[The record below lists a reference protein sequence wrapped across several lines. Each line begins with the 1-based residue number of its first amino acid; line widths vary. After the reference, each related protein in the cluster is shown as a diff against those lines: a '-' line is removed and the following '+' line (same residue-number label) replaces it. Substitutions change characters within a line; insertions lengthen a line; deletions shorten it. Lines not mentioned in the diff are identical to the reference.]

1 MLVMVQG
8 WAKPDPFDWRKVKPY
23 LVYVSLLLSPIL
35 GLRES
40 VIVTTIYSNF
50 KALELSNAETL
61 IVARSCVPCVVAF
74 GPYLIWAEAL
84 HEHALNIPDGSDWP
98 CV

>member
-1 MLVMVQG
+1 MACNACDGSRLGQTRPLRLVLG
-8 WAKPDPFDWRKVKPY
+8 ET
-23 LVYVSLLLSPIL
+23 IL

-74 GPYLIWAEAL
+74 GPYLVWAEAL